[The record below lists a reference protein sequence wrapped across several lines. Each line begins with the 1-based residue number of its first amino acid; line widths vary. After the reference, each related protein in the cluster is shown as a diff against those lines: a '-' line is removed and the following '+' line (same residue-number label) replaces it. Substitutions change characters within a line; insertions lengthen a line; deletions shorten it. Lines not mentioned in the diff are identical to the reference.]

1 MPISELYLVDSPLT
15 FYGAP
20 RSRDA
25 VFKVLG
31 VPFDSTSSYRSGQR
45 FAPRAVREASLNIE
59 GNGYALEG
67 SIDDVSLSD
76 MGDVAVVHGDISS
89 TLERIA
95 VVVEEVASEGSIP
108 VLVGGEHTIT
118 LGALRGLFRSGVKP
132 CLIVLDAHF
141 DLRSEYLGL
150 RFSHATVMRR
160 VLEEVGS
167 KIFYVGV
174 RAYEGEEAGIAD
186 GMAVISYVTSWNVEV
201 LGVKGVVA
209 RARSFLGDCN
219 SIYISIDM
227 DVYDPAYAPGVA
239 NPEPGG
245 LPPGKVLPLIAH
257 LAADERVV
265 GADIVEVAPPH
276 DCGDVTSILAA
287 KTLQQALIAANSRVG
302 RRGGSRRRG
311 L

>member
-1 MPISELYLVDSPLT
+1 MSISELYLVDYPLT
-15 FYGAP
+15 FYGSP
-20 RSRDA
+20 SRRDA
-25 VFKVLG
+25 KFNIIG

-45 FAPRAVREASLNIE
+45 FAPRALREASLNIE
-59 GNGYALEG
+59 GNGYAVGG
-67 SIDDVSLSD
+67 SIDDVSISD
-76 MGDVAVVHGDISS
+76 LGDVAVIHGDVSS
-89 TLERIA
+89 TLERVAI
-95 VVVEEVASEGSIP
+95 VVKEVASRGSIP

-118 LGALRGLFRSGVKP
+118 LGALRGLLRAGVRP
-132 CLIVLDAHF
+132 CLLVLDAHF
-141 DLRSEYLGL
+141 DLRSEYLGF

-160 VLEEVGS
+160 VTEEVGV

-174 RAYEGEEAGIAD
+174 RAYDNEEVAIAEGMAGIGYITA
-186 GMAVISYVTSWNVEV
+186 WNFDV

-209 RARSFLGDCN
+209 KARSFLGECD

-265 GADIVEVAPPH
+265 GLDLVEVAPPH
-276 DCGDVTSILAA
+276 DCGDITSILAA
-287 KTLQQALIAANSRVG
+287 KTLQQALIAASSRVA
-302 RRGGSRRRG
+302 GGG
-311 L
+311 GF